1 MTDGRAESIF
11 HGVGAILDDLEEFY
25 KDIHRHPELSME
37 EKRTA
42 ALAADRLRA
51 AGFDVTT
58 GVGQTG
64 VVGLLRNGEGPTVM
78 LRADMDALPVQEQTG
93 LDYASTVD
101 GVMHACGHDVHVAW
115 LAGAT
120 SLFSA
125 ARHRWAGTLM
135 AVFQPA
141 EETAA
146 GARAMVD
153 DGLLDRFRKPDVIL
167 GQHVMPAPAGSIG
180 IRSGVMT
187 SAADSFEIRMFGRGA
202 HGSMPEASV
211 DPVVMAAATVL
222 RLQTIVSREIA
233 PAQSAVLTVGAL
245 QAGTKENVIPDEALI
260 KLNVRSFEEGTRTH
274 VLDAIKRIVE
284 AEARASGAPRPPEI
298 TPLDRYDVVRND
310 PDAAERVRTAFE
322 AHFGEARVTG
332 IPPISA
338 SEDFGTF
345 GSEWHVPSVFWTVG
359 GTDPVAYHRA
369 KETGRLSELP
379 TNHNPRFA
387 PVLHPTLETGVET
400 LVAAGSAWLATP

>member
-1 MTDGRAESIF
+1 
-11 HGVGAILDDLEEFY
+11 
-25 KDIHRHPELSME
+25 
-37 EKRTA
+37 
-42 ALAADRLRA
+42 
-51 AGFDVTT
+51 
-58 GVGQTG
+58 
-64 VVGLLRNGEGPTVM
+64 
-78 LRADMDALPVQEQTG
+78 
-93 LDYASTVD
+93 
-101 GVMHACGHDVHVAW
+101 
-115 LAGAT
+115 
-120 SLFSA
+120 
-125 ARHRWAGTLM
+125 
-135 AVFQPA
+135 
-141 EETAA
+141 
-146 GARAMVD
+146 
-153 DGLLDRFRKPDVIL
+153 
-167 GQHVMPAPAGSIG
+167 
-180 IRSGVMT
+180 
-187 SAADSFEIRMFGRGA
+187 
-202 HGSMPEASV
+202 MPEASV